1 MVEQKCLRVVSLVG
15 ARPQFVKVAPVHHE
29 LVSRRIEHHIIHSGQ
44 HYDEAMSDSFFSDL
58 RLPPPKINLEIGSGS
73 HAAQTAGII
82 QRLDDALNDLQPQ
95 VVLVY
100 GDTNTTL
107 AGALVVAKR
116 SEFLVHIEA
125 GLRSFNR
132 TMPEEINRI
141 LCDHVSTLL
150 FTPTKAGLENLYN
163 EGFAQNSA
171 PYHLD
176 NPGVFHCGDV
186 MLDNTLHFADKAGM
200 EILEQHQLEPDNYVL
215 CTIHRNNNTDD
226 AARLTSIFSALTQIA
241 DTCPVVLPIHP
252 RTAGLLQK
260 QLPESLYHQVSTPA
274 NLHIIP
280 PASFLALIALEKHCR
295 MIITDS
301 GGVQKEAFFFRKPCI
316 ILRAQTEWVE
326 LVDAGAAVIAD
337 ADTNAILQSYID
349 MKNKNLHSLPSF
361 FGDGHAADFI
371 AQTIITHI
379 A

>member
-1 MVEQKCLRVVSLVG
+1 MKSILTVIG
-15 ARPQFVKVAPVHHE
+15 ARPQIIKAAA
-29 LVSRRIEHHIIHSGQ
+29 LSRSIQNKFGNQLREIILHTGQ
-44 HYDEAMSDSFFSDL
+44 HYDEAMSEVFFSEL
-58 RLPPPKINLEIGSGS
+58 NIPKPNYNLHVGSLS
-73 HAAQTAGII
+73 HGAQTAKMMEGIEAVI
-82 QRLDDALNDLQPQ
+82 KKEQPNAL
-95 VVLVY
+95 LVY
-100 GDTNTTL
+100 GDTNSTL
-107 AGALVVAKR
+107 AGAIAASKLHIPVVH
-116 SEFLVHIEA
+116 VEA
-125 GLRSFNR
+125 GLRSFNKL
-132 TMPEEINRI
+132 MPEEINRI

-260 QLPESLYHQVSTPA
+260 QLPESLYHQVSTHA

-280 PASFLALIALEKHCR
+280 PASFLAMIALEKHCR